1 MSDRIGPRPFAVRKA
16 KRKKMAVAGQAVR
29 LVIAT
34 LLDKSGGRTKAEGGG
49 RRRLFFAGLDER
61 DVGDYKT

>member
-29 LVIAT
+29 LAIAT
-34 LLDKSGGRTKAEGGG
+34 LLDKSGGRRKKKVVFC
-49 RRRLFFAGLDER
+49 RH
-61 DVGDYKT
+61 